1 MHPSRRVVSI
11 LLASALALVLAA
23 PAVATPG
30 PRSVYLA
37 LGDSLAWGDGAS
49 DPAATAY
56 VPLFADYVAGTPHGD
71 AKQLVNLAVGGET
84 TTTFLG
90 AQLTAAEAVINDPD
104 TDVRVVTLSIG
115 GNDLLNLLNE
125 TTDACWIDPTSTDCQ
140 GALAVALG
148 SVATNY
154 PVLLTRLA
162 IALAGD
168 VGDEDLYLTV
178 LYNPFGGTASSFEL
192 PVDVALVGGDFAVDC
207 TEFGNPATTG
217 LDDIVACIGGGFGWD
232 VINGYTLFGDNALAL
247 THIGDAGFNIHPND
261 AGYWLLFEAH
271 RLAER
276 AH

>member
-1 MHPSRRVVSI
+1 MSI
-11 LLASALALVLAA
+11 LLASAMSVVLAA
-23 PAVATPG
+23 PVVATAG
-30 PRSVYLA
+30 PPTIYLA

-71 AKQLVNLAVGGET
+71 AKDLVNLAIGGET
-84 TTTFLG
+84 TATFLG
-90 AQLTAAEAVINDPD
+90 AQLAAAEAVINDPA

-125 TTDACWIDPTSTDCQ
+125 PTDACWIDPASADCQ
-140 GALAVALG
+140 GALASGLG

-154 PVLLTRLA
+154 PVLLTRIA
-162 IALAGD
+162 VALAGD
-168 VGDEDLYLTV
+168 IGDEDLYLTV

-192 PVDVALVGGDFAVDC
+192 PVDLALVGGDFALDC
-207 TEFGNPATTG
+207 TTFGNPTTTG
-217 LDDIVACIGGGFGWD
+217 LNDIAACIGAGFGWD
-232 VINGYTLFGDNALAL
+232 VIDGYALFGDDALAL

-276 AH
+276 D